1 MSDNHTSYGQ
11 KPSGSPSPLD
21 EGGLHAPP
29 GLSFSRWLWWWFDF
43 LILVKLARLRFIA
56 ILVVIGLVIVKWDL
70 LTAYYEKWTRPASP
84 QRAASDFEFF
94 CPMHPTVI
102 RDNSKE
108 KCPICFMPLS
118 KRKKGDN
125 KEEALPPGIVNRVQL
140 SPYRVVLAGI
150 ETWKV
155 AYLPLT
161 KEIATVGFVEFNES
175 EMKQV
180 SARVKGRLEK
190 LSVDKTGQFVHAN
203 EELATLYSPELVTT
217 VQNLLD
223 ASKPNGNAG
232 LLQSAKDRLELWGIS
247 EKQVNEILASR
258 NAKTPLK
265 IRSPIQGHVLK
276 KYVKEG
282 QYVDEGTPLYDIVD
296 ISTVWIQGQVYED
309 DMVFLPPQSLF
320 HKDGK
325 HPNLPVTAFTRANPN
340 EKFDGSLTFIHP
352 HVDQDTRT
360 VIVRIEV
367 PNKDHKLRPG
377 TSATIK
383 LKIPPKQIAL
393 FTKSLAEDRLSDAV
407 TDSILQTWQAPLG
420 TSSMQPLLR
429 HTFRNLLLEQG
440 LVLAVPET
448 AVIDTG
454 NLQIVY
460 RQVAAGEYEGVKV
473 ELGPRMRG
481 LDDQSYYPILRG
493 LEAGDQVV
501 TTGSFLLDAETRL
514 NPAAGLIYFGGSSGG
529 GKTGAGASTVRPST
543 PADLEAK
550 IAADLTKL
558 GEADRKLAEAQVY
571 CPIQKGSP
579 LGSMGVPIK
588 LMIQNQPVFV
598 CCDGCEKGALANP
611 QRTLDEV
618 AKLKARAKAN

>member
-1 MSDNHTSYGQ
+1 MSDNNTS
-11 KPSGSPSPLD
+11 SGREPWGSTPPPD

-29 GLSFSRWLWWWFDF
+29 GLGFWRTTWWWFDF
-43 LILVKLARLRFIA
+43 LILVNLARLRFIA

-70 LTAYYEKWTRPASP
+70 LTTYYEKWTRPTTST
-84 QRAASDFEFF
+84 AAISDFEYY

-108 KCPICFMPLS
+108 KCPICFMNLS

-150 ETWKV
+150 ETWQV

-180 SARVKGRLEK
+180 SARVNGRLDK
-190 LSVDKTGQFVHAN
+190 LFVDKTGQYVHAKQ
-203 EELATLYSPELVTT
+203 ELASLYSPELVAT

-223 ASKPNGNAG
+223 AHRNGNPS
-232 LLQSAKDRLELWGIS
+232 LLKSAKDRLELWGIS
-247 EKQVNEILASR
+247 DDQVQEILTTGKA
-258 NAKTPLK
+258 NTHLK
-265 IRSPIQGHVLK
+265 IRSPIKGHVQK

-282 QYVDEGTPLYDIVD
+282 QYVVEGMPLYDIVD
-296 ISTVWIQGQVYED
+296 ISKVWIHGQVYED
-309 DMVFLPPQSLF
+309 DMIFLPPQSQF
-320 HKDGK
+320 HQDGK
-325 HPNLPVTAFTRANPN
+325 QPTVPATAFTRGNLN
-340 EKFDGSLTFIHP
+340 EKFDGNLTFIHP

-367 PNKDHKLRPG
+367 PNQDHKLRPG

-383 LKIPPKQIAL
+383 LKIAPKQIAL
-393 FTKSLAEDRLSDAV
+393 FNKDFAEDWLW
-407 TDSILQTWQAPLG
+407 DSAESAALQPWQGLARGPNL
-420 TSSMQPLLR
+420 QPLARYSARKLM
-429 HTFRNLLLEQG
+429 LEQG
-440 LVLAVPET
+440 RVLAVPET

-460 RQVAAGEYEGVKV
+460 RELAAGEYEGVKV

-493 LEAGDQVV
+493 LEAGEQIV

-514 NPAAGLIYFGGSSGG
+514 NPAAGSIYFGGSSSG
-529 GKTGAGASTVRPST
+529 GKTGAGSSSVRPST

-550 IAADLTKL
+550 ITVNLGKLNAAD
-558 GEADRKLAEAQVY
+558 RQLAEAQIY
-571 CPIQKGSP
+571 CPIMKGSP
-579 LGSMGVPIK
+579 LGSMGAPIK
-588 LMIQNQPVFV
+588 LTIQNQPVFV
-598 CCDGCEKGALANP
+598 CCAGCEKGALANP
-611 QRTLDEV
+611 QRTIDEV
-618 AKLKARAKAN
+618 AKLKAKAKAN

>member
-1 MSDNHTSYGQ
+1 MTDNHENDSLRLGPKTN
-11 KPSGSPSPLD
+11 D

-29 GLSFSRWLWWWFDF
+29 GLSLWRWLWWWFDF

-56 ILVVIGLVIVKWDL
+56 ILVVIGLVTVKWDL
-70 LTAYYEKWTRPASP
+70 LTAYYEKWTRPAGSTV
-84 QRAASDFEFF
+84 AVSDFEFF

-102 RDNSKE
+102 RENSKE

-180 SARVKGRLEK
+180 SARVKGRIDK
-190 LSVDKTGQFVHAN
+190 LFVDKTGQFVHAN
-203 EELATLYSPELVTT
+203 EELASLYSPELVAT
-217 VQNLLD
+217 VQNMLD
-223 ASKPNGNAG
+223 AARPNGNSS
-232 LLQSAKDRLELWGIS
+232 LLKSAKDRLQLWGIS
-247 EKQVNEILASR
+247 DEQVQEILTTGKA
-258 NAKTPLK
+258 NTHLK
-265 IRSPIQGHVLK
+265 IRTPIKGHVLK

-309 DMVFLPPQSLF
+309 DMIFLPPQSQF

-393 FTKSLAEDRLSDAV
+393 FNKTFDDDLLGESAGSAALQPWHGLAAGTNLQSLARYSARKL
-407 TDSILQTWQAPLG
+407 
-420 TSSMQPLLR
+420 M
-429 HTFRNLLLEQG
+429 LEQG
-440 LVLAVPET
+440 HVLAIPET

-460 RQVAAGEYEGVKV
+460 REVAAGEYEGVKV

-481 LDDQSYYPILRG
+481 LDDSSYYPILRG
-493 LEAGDQVV
+493 LEAGDQIV

-514 NPAAGLIYFGGSSGG
+514 NPAAGSIYFGGSSSG
-529 GKTGAGASTVRPST
+529 GKSGAGASTVRPST

-550 IAADLTKL
+550 IAGDLAKL
-558 GEADRKLAEAQVY
+558 GQADRKLAEAQVY
-571 CPIQKGSP
+571 CPVLKGSP

-588 LMIQNQPVFV
+588 LMIQNQPVFL

-611 QRTLDEV
+611 QRTIDEI
-618 AKLKARAKAN
+618 AKLKAKAKTN

>member
-1 MSDNHTSYGQ
+1 MTDNNEND
-11 KPSGSPSPLD
+11 SPRLGPKTND

-29 GLSFSRWLWWWFDF
+29 GLGFWRWLWWWFDF

-70 LTAYYEKWTRPASP
+70 LTAYYEKWTRPAGSTV
-84 QRAASDFEFF
+84 AVSDFEFY

-102 RDNSKE
+102 RENSKE

-180 SARVKGRLEK
+180 SARVKGRIDK
-190 LSVDKTGQFVHAN
+190 LFVDKTGQFVHAN
-203 EELATLYSPELVTT
+203 EELASLYSPELVAT

-223 ASKPNGNAG
+223 AARPNVNPS
-232 LLQSAKDRLELWGIS
+232 LLKSAKDRLQLWGIS
-247 EKQVNEILASR
+247 DEQVQEILLTGKA
-258 NAKTPLK
+258 NTHLK
-265 IRSPIQGHVLK
+265 IRTPIKGHVLK

-282 QYVDEGTPLYDIVD
+282 QYVDEGMPLYDIVD
-296 ISTVWIQGQVYED
+296 LSTVWIQGQVYED
-309 DMVFLPPQSLF
+309 DMIFLPAQSLF

-340 EKFDGSLTFIHP
+340 EKFEGSLTFIHP

-360 VIVRIEV
+360 VVVRFEV
-367 PNKDHKLRPG
+367 PNRDHKLRPG
-377 TSATIK
+377 TSATLK

-393 FTKSLAEDRLSDAV
+393 FSKTFDDDWLRESAEITA
-407 TDSILQTWQAPLG
+407 LQTWQGLARG
-420 TSSMQPLLR
+420 TNLQPLARYSARKLM
-429 HTFRNLLLEQG
+429 LEQG
-440 LVLAVPET
+440 HVLAIPET

-460 RQVAAGEYEGVKV
+460 REVSAGEYEGVKV

-493 LEAGDQVV
+493 LEAGDQIV

-514 NPAAGLIYFGGSSGG
+514 NPAAGSIYFGGSSSG
-529 GKTGAGASTVRPST
+529 GKTAAGASTVRPST

-550 IAADLTKL
+550 IAADLAKL
-558 GEADRKLAEAQVY
+558 GQADRKLAEAQVY
-571 CPIQKGSP
+571 CPVLKGSP

-588 LMIQNQPVFV
+588 LMIQNQPVFL

-611 QRTLDEV
+611 QRTIDEI
-618 AKLKARAKAN
+618 AKLKAKAN